1 MWVYFNIVGGMIE
14 SGVGDMFYD
23 KLVYVLWYGD
33 YYVREYDEFY

>member
-1 MWVYFNIVGGMIE
+1 MIE

-23 KLVYVLWYGD
+23 KLVYVSRYGD